1 MSKYFDTVF
10 ERDNHR
16 CVYCGKDMLSD
27 FEIFMSAEE
36 DHLIPSSK
44 EGKNDPSNIVTSCN
58 VCNRLKGAYYP
69 EGIATD
75 EIAKIIDNVRE
86 YIMKKRAQK
95 LKDFMSWAIHE
106 QEQYYT

>member
-1 MSKYFDTVF
+1 MSKYFHKAF

-16 CVYCGKDMLSD
+16 CVYCGKYMLAD
-27 FEIFMSAEE
+27 FEAFMSAEE
-36 DHLIPSSK
+36 DHLVPLSK
-44 EGKNDPSNIVTSCN
+44 GGENDINNIVISCN
-58 VCNRLKGAYYP
+58 VCNRLKGNYFP
-69 EGIATD
+69 D
-75 EIAKIIDNVRE
+75 EIAVTETAKIIGNVRE